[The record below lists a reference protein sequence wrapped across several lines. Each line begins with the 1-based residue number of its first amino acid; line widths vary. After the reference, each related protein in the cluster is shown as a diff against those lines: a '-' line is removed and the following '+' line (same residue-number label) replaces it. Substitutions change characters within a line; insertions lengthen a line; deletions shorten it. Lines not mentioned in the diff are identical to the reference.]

1 MSSLFFNEV
10 KTPGNPVNTYRNNN
24 IIWQSGWHFYLH
36 QFLLIRNVNEK
47 KITLTIT
54 AVKFLG
60 IDLTRNLLKY
70 RRLRQ
75 MGRAF
80 PVSGFAL
87 NLLQFQSGKQ
97 QVHFHLVHINSEV
110 QWKSK

>member
-70 RRLRQ
+70 RDLDKWKGISCFWICTQ
-75 MGRAF
+75 FIAV
-80 PVSGFAL
+80 PVRKTAGSFSFG
-87 NLLQFQSGKQ
+87 SY
-97 QVHFHLVHINSEV
+97 NSEV